1 MSWLNNFNIVLH
13 IDAETTENINSK
25 NILTS
30 LELTKQLNSAAS
42 CYDAAPFSSSL
53 LFSID
58 YDPHVLSISKG
69 QKVDLYFGDKKL
81 GVFYITDFT
90 PPADD
95 EVIATITAYDLFYN
109 LINKEI
115 IPDFE
120 ILDGVDL
127 KTYIKQV
134 FLSVGIAE
142 EKILISEDLAANVLN
157 YSVCAGKSLADIL
170 VEYCLA
176 ADVFIFVD
184 AEENIRVIPKEV
196 IVNEEEVTE
205 VLDDSVLYGLDL
217 GVNYDEMKTGIK
229 LVYNRLTVGETE
241 EITKI
246 ETTLQP
252 NIMTELLNIS
262 LPSPLYLIEQVKTGV
277 NCELDGVKSSQNNL
291 SLYLTSTMEEEATAE
306 IIVLGKFIKFV
317 ESFLERKE
325 QVENQDILEVYTQ
338 LIQDTSSAQ
347 ILLSLLY
354 PRLTQR
360 TLTGYIMPDD
370 FNIELCKIF
379 NVSSNVKGLNPIYAY
394 VYGFKFSAVEGD
406 VDLEII
412 LQEIKEVE
420 VNE

>member
-1 MSWLNNFNIVLH
+1 MNWLDSFNIVLH
-13 IDAETTENINSK
+13 TSETTENINTT

-42 CYDAAPFSSSL
+42 AYDAAPFSNSL

-58 YDPHVLSISKG
+58 YSPSSFIITKG
-69 QKVDLYFGDKKL
+69 QKVELYFGEVKL
-81 GVFYITDFT
+81 GVFYVTDFT

-95 EVIATITAYDLFYN
+95 EAIATITAYDLFYN

-115 IPDFE
+115 IPEFE
-120 ILDGVDL
+120 ILDGVDIRE
-127 KTYIKQV
+127 YIKQV

-142 EKILISEDLAANVLN
+142 EKILISEDLAANTLN

-170 VEYCLA
+170 IEYCLA
-176 ADVFIFVD
+176 SDTYIFVD
-184 AEENIRVIPKEV
+184 EEENIRVIPKEV
-196 IVNEEEVTE
+196 IVNEEVTE
-205 VLDDSVLYGLDL
+205 VLDDGVFYGLDL

-229 LVYNRLTVGETE
+229 LTYNRLTVGETE
-241 EITKI
+241 EITRI

-262 LPSPLYLIEQVKTGV
+262 LPSPLYMIEQVKTGV
-277 NCELDGVKSSQNNL
+277 PCALDSIKSSQNNL
-291 SLYLTSTMEEEATAE
+291 SLYLTSSISEEATAE
-306 IIVLGKFIKFV
+306 VVVLGKFIKFV

-325 QVENQDILEVYTQ
+325 QVENQDILDVCTQ

-370 FNIELCKIF
+370 FDIKLCKIYK
-379 NVSSNVKGLNPIYAY
+379 VSSNVKGLNPIYAY
-394 VYGFKFSAVEGD
+394 VHGFKFSAVEGD